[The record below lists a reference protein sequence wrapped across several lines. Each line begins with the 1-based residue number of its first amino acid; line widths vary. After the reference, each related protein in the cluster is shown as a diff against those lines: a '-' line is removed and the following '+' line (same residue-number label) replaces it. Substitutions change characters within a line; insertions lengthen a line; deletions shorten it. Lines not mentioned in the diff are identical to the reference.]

1 MQLVVVLT
9 DGSISTSTWKPP
21 FQRWTL
27 ANPYFGELE
36 QFELP
41 LSGLFWL
48 PASPGLTFQR

>member
-9 DGSISTSTWKPP
+9 DGSISASTWKPP
-21 FQRWTL
+21 FQRSIL

-41 LSGLFWL
+41 LPGLFWL